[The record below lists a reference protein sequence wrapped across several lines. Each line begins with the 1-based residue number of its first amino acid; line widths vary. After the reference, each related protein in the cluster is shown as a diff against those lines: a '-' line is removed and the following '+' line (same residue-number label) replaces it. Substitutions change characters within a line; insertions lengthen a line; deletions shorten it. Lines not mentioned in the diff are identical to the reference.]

1 MWDDRYRQSGFAYGT
16 QPNDFLAA
24 EYAHLPA
31 GGQILCLA
39 EGEGRNAVF
48 LAEQGY
54 AVTAVDQSAVGL
66 AKAERLARERGV
78 TIATEIADLTAYDL
92 GTERWDGIVSIFAH
106 VPPDVRE
113 RLHRGVASALAS
125 GGVFL
130 LEAYTERQLQMPGRG
145 GPPAAQRARFMSQA
159 ALEDELT
166 GLAFTIAREIERE
179 VSEGRYHEGYSA
191 VVQVVAVKSAAR

>member
-1 MWDDRYRQSGFAYGT
+1 MWDDRYSEPGFAYGT

-24 EYAHLPA
+24 EHARMPA
-31 GGQILCLA
+31 GGRVLCLA

-78 TIATEIADLTAYDL
+78 TIGTEVADLADYDL
-92 GTERWDGIVSIFAH
+92 GTEQWDGIVSIFAH
-106 VPPDVRE
+106 VAPDLR
-113 RLHRGVASALAS
+113 RCLHQNVATALTA
-125 GGVFL
+125 GGVLL

-145 GPPAAQRARFMSQA
+145 GPPATQRALFMSQET
-159 ALEDELT
+159 LEDELT
-166 GLAFTIAREIERE
+166 GLDLIIAREVERE
-179 VSEGRYHEGYSA
+179 VSEGHYHEGRSA
-191 VVQVVAVKSAAR
+191 VVHLVAVKSEAR